1 MLAPASGVMGGIS
14 RSRLLLHE
22 WLCLGFF
29 AWMLVQLVVAAGFSN
44 RDALVFACLL
54 AANCALVHF
63 LPRGGDR
70 NLGWRLR
77 LLFYPVAM
85 NLLYFVLG
93 TAIPAIHS
101 GREDAA
107 LQAVD
112 RVLVGTNLSI
122 RMQPWVHPG
131 LTDALSFCY
140 MLYFLYLI
148 LGQFS
153 YLFGD
158 LAVLKKYYAGL
169 FSLYAVGYFGYS
181 LFPALGPYLAMGD
194 QFSVPLGGGWLAA
207 LNEKIVLSGSNRV
220 DVFPSLHC
228 GNALYILLSDYQ
240 HKRWRFWAYLVPC
253 VGLWLSTVYL
263 RYHYFID
270 VVCGLLLG
278 WLAWKMAN
286 RYLQGQPA

>member
-1 MLAPASGVMGGIS
+1 MDGFS
-14 RSRLLLHE
+14 RNRLLLHE
-22 WLCLGFF
+22 WVCLGFF
-29 AWMLVQLVVAAGFSN
+29 SWMLVQLVFAAGFSG
-44 RDALVFACLL
+44 DTLIFASLL
-54 AANCALVHF
+54 AANCTLVYF
-63 LPRGGDR
+63 LPGGGNYD
-70 NLGWRLR
+70 LGWRLR

-85 NLLYFVLG
+85 NLLYFILG
-93 TAIPAIHS
+93 TAIPAIHP

-112 RVLVGTNLSI
+112 RALIGTNLSI
-122 RMQPWVHPG
+122 RMQPWVHPA
-131 LTDALSFCY
+131 LTDFFSFCY
-140 MLYFLYLI
+140 ILYFLYLI
-148 LGQFS
+148 VGQFS

-181 LFPALGPYLAMGD
+181 LVPALGPYVAMSD
-194 QFSVPLGGGWLAA
+194 QFGVPLSGGWLTS
-207 LNEKIVLSGSNRV
+207 LNERIVVSGTNGV

-240 HKRWRFWAYLVPC
+240 HKRWRFWAYLIPC
-253 VGLWLSTVYL
+253 LGLWLSTLYL

-270 VVCGLLLG
+270 VACGLLLG

-286 RYLQGQPA
+286 RYMREQPA